1 MADFNILKSQSPKF
15 RILAYLKIL
24 AFQSPEFKMTAA
36 LQDFKLNLIPEL
48 NNLENQNPEFKIL
61 TDFKIFRAKI
71 LISRFWLSSRF

>member
-24 AFQSPEFKMTAA
+24 AFQSPEFKMTSA
-36 LQDFKLNLIPEL
+36 LQDFKLNLIPES